1 MLEIQ
6 GLTVR
11 YGKKLPAV
19 LQNLSLTIGAQ
30 TVTAVIGS
38 SGAGKSTLL
47 RSINRLVEPEAGAIV
62 LNGADIM
69 QVHGRQLQRV
79 RRRIGMIFQAYNLV
93 ERLTVMENVLS
104 GRLGYVGVARGVLRR
119 FPQQDIDRAYALL
132 KRVKMQNY
140 IHTRCDSLSGGER
153 QRVGVV
159 RALMQNPD
167 ILLAD
172 EPTAS
177 LDPKTAEQIMELIAG
192 LAHEFS
198 LPVLINLHN
207 VHQAREYSNR
217 IVGLRRGRIVFDDGP
232 ASLDQLTLD
241 EIYADAHQESSTDR
255 VDRKQ
260 QSVPATHP
268 SGLEVGP

>member
-1 MLEIQ
+1 MLEITR
-6 GLTVR
+6 LTVR

-19 LQNLSLTIGAQ
+19 LKNLNLTIGAQ

-62 LNGADIM
+62 LNGDDIL
-69 QVHGRQLQRV
+69 QARGRRLQRM

-104 GRLGYVGVARGVLRR
+104 GRLGYVGLARGVLRR
-119 FPQQDIDRAYALL
+119 FPQDDIDRAYLLL
-132 KRVKMQNY
+132 KRVRMQNY

-207 VHQAREYSNR
+207 VHQAEEYSNR
-217 IVGLRRGRIVFDDGP
+217 IVGLRRGRIVFDDVP
-232 ASLDQLTLD
+232 AALDQFALD
-241 EIYADAHQESSTDR
+241 EIYADAPGESSIDR
-255 VDRKQ
+255 MDRTQ
-260 QSVPATHP
+260 RPVASVYPVASEQEP
-268 SGLEVGP
+268 